1 MTNQAKITQGMYMMY
16 NGTVYA
22 ELTDISAPPF
32 SVEKVDATS
41 HDSTY
46 KVSVPGQGSFG
57 DMTFKGYFVND
68 TAQAA
73 LRVLALAKT
82 TGTWKIVYP
91 STFGTLA
98 YSIPGFISSYS
109 VITPMKGAPATFSV
123 TITPTESVTEVT
135 TAGAALTTPFW
146 SMDDEHGTEITSLF
160 TTPAAAT
167 YTIDG
172 TIYADNTGFTLKPTA
187 TAGTIYVDG
196 TVVTTGNDSSLISMP
211 LASYPSGSI
220 KTTFIVVDQGA
231 SYVPKIYRFRIT
243 RGTANHP

>member
-1 MTNQAKITQGMYMMY
+1 MTNQSKVTQGMYLMY

-22 ELTDISAPPF
+22 ELTDIQEPSF

-46 KVSVPGQGSFG
+46 KVSIPGQGSFG
-57 DMTFKGYFVND
+57 DLTFKGFFVND

-82 TGTWKIVYP
+82 TGTWKVIYP

-98 YSIPGFISSYS
+98 YSIPGFVSSFQH
-109 VITPMKGAPATFSV
+109 VTPMKGAPATFSV
-123 TITPTESVTEVT
+123 SITPTENVTEVT
-135 TAGAALTTPFW
+135 TAGASLTTPFW
-146 SMDDEHGTEITSLF
+146 AMKDEHGTSITSLF

-172 TIYADNTGFTLKPTA
+172 TIYADNVSFTITPTA
-187 TAGTIYVDG
+187 TSGTIYVDG
-196 TVVTTGNDSSLISMP
+196 TVVATGVESGQ
-211 LASYPSGSI
+211 LAMSVANYPSGSI
-220 KTTFIVVDQGA
+220 KTVFVVVDQGA
-231 SYVPKIYRFRIT
+231 TYVPKIYRFRVT